1 VVENRPAGNGV
12 LAYDAVAK
20 APPDGY
26 LMLMGNHAGLAMNPH
41 LAKSLPYEPLKS
53 FAPIILLV
61 TVPNILVVHPSVPAN
76 SLKELIAYAK
86 ANPGKLSYASQG
98 TGASGHI
105 AAELL
110 KLHAGIDIV
119 HVPYRGAA
127 PAAQDLAAGHVSMM
141 FDVVSLALPQ
151 ITAGRVRPLAVA
163 AKQRVAMLPDVP
175 TLIEQG
181 MDAEVGAWF
190 GMLGP
195 AGMSPDAVGWVNRE
209 ATKVFSAPDTRDRF
223 VQQGAAL
230 PLGTPDAFGKFIEAE
245 SARYGDII
253 RRAGIKLE

>member
-1 VVENRPAGNGV
+1 
-12 LAYDAVAK
+12 
-20 APPDGY
+20 
-26 LMLMGNHAGLAMNPH
+26 M
-41 LAKSLPYEPLKS
+41 
-53 FAPIILLV
+53 
-61 TVPNILVVHPSVPAN
+61 PNILVVHPSVPAN
-76 SLKELIAYAK
+76 SVPGIVAYAK

-119 HVPYRGAA
+119 HIPYRGAA

-151 ITAGRVRPLAVA
+151 IQAGRVRPLAVS
-163 AKQRVAMLPDVP
+163 AKERVAVLPDVP
-175 TLIEQG
+175 TLIELG

-195 AGMSPDAVGWVNRE
+195 AGTSPQAVAWLNRE
-209 ATKVFSAPDTRDRF
+209 ATKVFSVPDTRDRF
-223 VQQGAAL
+223 VQQGAAM
-230 PLGTPDAFGKFIEAE
+230 PLGTPESFGQFIQTE
-245 SARYGDII
+245 SDRYGDII
-253 RRAGIKLE
+253 KRAGIKLE